1 MIYYLTVVVSFA
13 LGFGACALLVAASRQ
28 DRYEVPSPPL
38 SWEDRREPEKVLCRQ
53 VKAHDTGEG
62 ED

>member
-28 DRYEVPSPPL
+28 GRYEVPPPPL
-38 SWEDRREPEKVLCRQ
+38 SWEERRESEKVLCRQ
-53 VKAHDTGEG
+53 VRTFDNGV

>member
-1 MIYYLTVVVSFA
+1 MTYYLTAVISFA

-28 DRYEVPSPPL
+28 GRYEVPPPPL
-38 SWEDRREPEKVLCRQ
+38 SWEDRREGEKRLMQNVRRQ
-53 VKAHDTGEG
+53 DVGV